1 MTEVPRLDSAR
12 HVSERSQRGDR
23 RRRVFRSGAL
33 AAALAT
39 LLALSACGG
48 GDDGTVV
55 PITIGVLI
63 GGQPASGVEV
73 QPGGAQRVYMPAGQS
88 LELDAQEPVRWT
100 LYVGGSAFATGNG
113 TAVYYAGVDIAVT
126 ALSSSRIALDTSA
139 QYRLPAS
146 VPITLT
152 ATSTYDSAVVA
163 RVDVVITN

>member
-1 MTEVPRLDSAR
+1 M
-12 HVSERSQRGDR
+12 
-23 RRRVFRSGAL
+23 
-33 AAALAT
+33 AAALAA

-48 GDDGTVV
+48 GGEDGVVV
-55 PITIGVLI
+55 PISIGVVI
-63 GGQPASGVEV
+63 GGQPASGVEIE
-73 QPGGAQRVYMPAGQS
+73 PGGAQRVYMRAGQS
-88 LELDAQEPVRWT
+88 LELDAHEPVRWT
-100 LYVGGSAFATGNG
+100 LYVGGSAFTGNG

-139 QYRLPAS
+139 AYLLPAS